1 MPRGVRNDGQPRAP
15 RGELQVGE
23 FKPVRRGS
31 SLHKILE
38 AVDAGGNAVGDVAVI
53 VGTDHVRVKHQLRH
67 VLAKKHGI
75 GHVADPD
82 TGVLALVLPPGKV
95 LGDAVRQPSAVRPRV
110 SRQDGEPRRTKNAAA
125 DELAAS
131 GVAPEKP
138 IVTSETNKHRQRHFD
153 YLAKAAEE
161 GRWEDVAA
169 KHMSGVDTYSH
180 AINRYRDR
188 LLAAHAA
195 QARSQAAE

>member
-15 RGELQVGE
+15 RGALQLGE

-31 SLHKILE
+31 SLHKILD
-38 AVDAGGNAVGDVAVI
+38 AVAEGGNAVGDIAAS

-75 GHVADPD
+75 GHMTDSN
-82 TGVLALVLPPGKV
+82 TGAVTLVLPDGKT
-95 LGDAVRQPSAVRPRV
+95 LEDAVRQPSVAPRRAA
-110 SRQDGEPRRTKNAAA
+110 RQDGEPRRTKNTAA
-125 DELAAS
+125 DELAAT
-131 GVAPEKP
+131 GVLPEKP

-153 YLAKAAEE
+153 YLATAAQE
-161 GRWEDVAA
+161 GRWDDVAA
-169 KHMSGVDTYSH
+169 KHMAGIDTYSH

-195 QARSQAAE
+195 QQRLAAE